1 MLSIFEG
8 ISSISVTNTKFK
20 LNNNKII
27 YMNIKTK
34 EGFADYLDTLVIPMF
49 KQKGLND
56 WLSILS
62 EIFGTPEDLLSAD
75 FKANHKEV
83 FTTYSNGQ
91 RVLLLGL
98 GEKIKQHEIIQAFR
112 YLSHYSKGKGLKNI
126 GIDLTNFQFENIEND
141 LIPFFV
147 EMITNGLTL
156 GQYDIQLLKSKITEN
171 VNIETVEL
179 LVFEQDELI
188 QDAIYQGKE
197 IAYTQRDVMTLLNL
211 PASHKTAIEL
221 EDWVRKSALKYNYKA
236 KIFQTE
242 EIIKLEL
249 NALLAVNRGSEVP
262 PRFIIV
268 EHVPKNNKPIKT
280 IGLVGKGVTYDT
292 GGLNIKT
299 QGMHYMKSD
308 MGGAAAVLGTVE
320 IAAKLDLPFHIIGIV
335 PATDNCIDAK
345 SIKPG
350 DVINSYSG
358 LTIEVMDTDAE
369 GRLIMA
375 DALNYLVKN
384 YNTDILIDLA
394 TLTGSSVRTLG
405 YHAAAMFTQNDE
417 LANQM
422 YLSGQRSGE
431 KVWRL
436 PMWDEYGKNL
446 HSDIADVRNYGLTPL
461 AGASE
466 AAKFLENFVENHQA
480 YVHLDI
486 AGVAYKD
493 TEFAKHKIATSFGIR
508 LLMDFLQQFESK

>member
-1 MLSIFEG
+1 
-8 ISSISVTNTKFK
+8 
-20 LNNNKII
+20 
-27 YMNIKTK
+27 MNIKIT
-34 EGFADYLDTLVIPMF
+34 EGFSNYLDTLVIPMF
-49 KQKGLND
+49 NQKGLND

-62 EIFGTPEDLLSAD
+62 EIFGIPEELLFSD
-75 FKANHKEV
+75 FKANHKEI

-98 GEKIKQHEIIQAFR
+98 GKEIKQNEIILAFR
-112 YLSHYSKGKGLKNI
+112 YLSHFTKGKNFEHI

-141 LIPFFV
+141 LIPFFT
-147 EMITNGLTL
+147 EMITNGLVL
-156 GQYDIQLLKSKITEN
+156 GQYDIQLLKSKKKEN
-171 VNIETVEL
+171 INIKSVEIL
-179 LVFEQDELI
+179 AFNQDQQI
-188 QDAIYQGKE
+188 QDAIHQGKE
-197 IAYTQRDVMTLLNL
+197 TAHTQTEVMTLLNL
-211 PASHKTAIEL
+211 PASHKTALEL
-221 EDWVRKSALKYNYKA
+221 EDWVKKSAKKHNYKA
-236 KIFQTE
+236 EIFLKE
-242 EIIKLEL
+242 EITKLGL
-249 NALLAVNRGSEVP
+249 HALLAVNRGSEIP

-268 EHVPKNNKPIKT
+268 EHIPNSSQSLKT

-299 QGMHYMKSD
+299 QGMHFMKSD

-335 PATDNCIDAK
+335 PATDNCVDAK

-350 DVINSYSG
+350 DVIDSYSG
-358 LTIEVMDTDAE
+358 LSIEVMDTDAE

-384 YNTDILIDLA
+384 YNPDILIDLA

-405 YHAAAMFTQNDE
+405 YHAAAMFTQNEE
-417 LANQM
+417 LATQM
-422 YLSGQRSGE
+422 FLSGQRSGE

-446 HSDIADVRNYGLTPL
+446 HSDIADIRNYGLTPL

-466 AAKFLENFVENHQA
+466 AAIFLENFIENHQA

-508 LLMDFLQQFESK
+508 LLMDFLQQLETK